1 MRNSQP
7 FVRSAL
13 TAAAAAALPLVL
25 AAVPAAA
32 QGSGISVSTSGSTV
46 SVTTSACS
54 QRSTSGALGTATL
67 LSSSRPARQAALTG
81 TAALQS
87 AAWSNVSPGTYT
99 VTVVCASNNA
109 TAGTQSVVVP
119 GSTPTATPS
128 TTPAATISATTRP
141 SPSLG
146 VRGGVGG
153 AIQDYGPLTVGVG
166 AALVGTGVIATG
178 WYLRRRARPNRL

>member
-1 MRNSQP
+1 MRNSQQV
-7 FVRSAL
+7 VRSAL
-13 TAAAAAALPLVL
+13 TAAAAAALPLAL

-46 SVTTSACS
+46 SVTTSVCS
-54 QRSTSGALGTATL
+54 VHGSNGFGTATL
-67 LSSSRPARQAALTG
+67 LSSSRPARQATLTG
-81 TAALQS
+81 TATLQS

-99 VTVVCASNNA
+99 VTVVCANG
-109 TAGTQSVVVP
+109 TPAGTQSVVV
-119 GSTPTATPS
+119 SSATTPTPTPT

-153 AIQDYGPLTVGVG
+153 AVQDYGPLTVGVG

-178 WYLRRRARPNRL
+178 WYLRRRTRPNRL

>member
-1 MRNSQP
+1 MRNSQQV
-7 FVRSAL
+7 VRSAL
-13 TAAAAAALPLVL
+13 TAAAAAALPLAL

-32 QGSGISVSTSGSTV
+32 QGTGISVSTSGSTV
-46 SVTTSACS
+46 SVTTSACPP
-54 QRSTSGALGTATL
+54 RGGGALGTATL
-67 LSSSRPARQAALTG
+67 LSSSQPARQTALTG

-99 VTVVCASNNA
+99 VTVVCANG
-109 TAGTQSVVVP
+109 TPAGTQSVVVSSA
-119 GSTPTATPS
+119 STPTATP
-128 TTPAATISATTRP
+128 TATISATTRP

-153 AIQDYGPLTVGVG
+153 AVQDYGPLTVGVG

>member
-7 FVRSAL
+7 VVRSAL
-13 TAAAAAALPLVL
+13 TAAAAALPLAL

-32 QGSGISVSTSGSTV
+32 QGTGISVSTSGSTV
-46 SVTTSACS
+46 SVTTSVCS
-54 QRSTSGALGTATL
+54 QRVSGALGTATL
-67 LSSSRPARQAALTG
+67 LSSSQPSRQMPLSG

-99 VTVVCASNNA
+99 VTVVCATGA
-109 TAGTQSVVVP
+109 PAGTQSVVVS
-119 GSTPTATPS
+119 GSTTPTATPS
-128 TTPAATISATTRP
+128 TTPASTISATSKP

-146 VRGGVGG
+146 VKGGLGG
-153 AIQDYGPLTVGVG
+153 TVQDYGPLTLGVG

>member
-1 MRNSQP
+1 MRNFQP
-7 FVRSAL
+7 VVRSAL
-13 TAAAAAALPLVL
+13 TAVAAAALPLAL

-32 QGSGISVSTSGSTV
+32 QGTGISVSTSGSTV

-54 QRSTSGALGTATL
+54 SRGSGGFGTATL
-67 LSSSRPARQAALTG
+67 LSSTQPARQMTLTG

-99 VTVVCASNNA
+99 VTVVCSNGS
-109 TAGTQSVVVP
+109 TAGTQTVVVSSAT
-119 GSTPTATPS
+119 STPTAKPTATP
-128 TTPAATISATTRP
+128 TATISATTRP

-153 AIQDYGPLTVGVG
+153 AVQDYGPLTVGVG

>member
-7 FVRSAL
+7 VVRSAL
-13 TAAAAAALPLVL
+13 TAAAAALPLAL

-32 QGSGISVSTSGSTV
+32 QGTGISVSTSGSTV

-54 QRSTSGALGTATL
+54 QRSSSGALGTASL
-67 LSSSRPARQAALTG
+67 LSSSQTTRQVALTG
-81 TAALQS
+81 TATLQS

-99 VTVVCASNNA
+99 VTVVCAFNNA
-109 TAGTQSVVVP
+109 TAGTQTVVVSS
-119 GSTPTATPS
+119 GTTPTAKPT

-153 AIQDYGPLTVGVG
+153 AVQDYGPLTVGVG

>member
-7 FVRSAL
+7 VVRSAL
-13 TAAAAAALPLVL
+13 TAAAATALPLVL

-46 SVTTSACS
+46 SVTTSVCS
-54 QRSTSGALGTATL
+54 SRVGGALGTATL
-67 LSSSRPARQAALTG
+67 LSASRPARQAALTG
-81 TAALQS
+81 TATLQS

-99 VTVVCASNNA
+99 VTVMCANGIN
-109 TAGTQSVVVP
+109 AGTQSVVVS

-128 TTPAATISATTRP
+128 TTPAATISATTKP

-153 AIQDYGPLTVGVG
+153 AVQDYGPLTVGVG

-178 WYLRRRARPNRL
+178 WYLRRRTRPNRL

>member
-7 FVRSAL
+7 VVRFAL
-13 TAAAAAALPLVL
+13 TAAAAAALPLAL
-25 AAVPAAA
+25 AAVPATA
-32 QGSGISVSTSGSTV
+32 QGTGISVSTSGSTV
-46 SVTTSACS
+46 SVTTSVCS
-54 QRSTSGALGTATL
+54 QRGSNGALGTATL
-67 LSSSRPARQAALTG
+67 LSSSQPARQMPLSG

-99 VTVVCASNNA
+99 VTVVCANGTN
-109 TAGTQSVVVP
+109 AGTQSVVVSSA
-119 GSTPTATPS
+119 STPT
-128 TTPAATISATTRP
+128 TTPAATISATTKP

-153 AIQDYGPLTVGVG
+153 AVQDYGPLTVGVG

>member
-1 MRNSQP
+1 MRNFQP
-7 FVRSAL
+7 VVRSAL
-13 TAAAAAALPLVL
+13 TAAAAAALPLAL

-32 QGSGISVSTSGSTV
+32 QGTGISVSTSGSTA
-46 SVTTSACS
+46 SVTTSVCS
-54 QRSTSGALGTATL
+54 ARGSNGFGTATL
-67 LSSSRPARQAALTG
+67 LSSSQPARQMPLSG

-99 VTVVCASNNA
+99 VTVVCTSGS
-109 TAGTQSVVVP
+109 TAGTQSVVVSSA
-119 GSTPTATPS
+119 STPTAKPT

-146 VRGGVGG
+146 VRGGLGG
-153 AIQDYGPLTVGVG
+153 AVQDYGPLTVGVG

-178 WYLRRRARPNRL
+178 WYLRRRARPHRL

>member
-13 TAAAAAALPLVL
+13 TAAAAALPLAL

-32 QGSGISVSTSGSTV
+32 QGTGISVSTSGSTV
-46 SVTTSACS
+46 SVTTSVCFPRGS
-54 QRSTSGALGTATL
+54 NGTFGTATL
-67 LSSSRPARQAALTG
+67 LSSSQPARQMPLSG
-81 TAALQS
+81 TNALQS

-99 VTVVCASNNA
+99 VTVMCANGTNA
-109 TAGTQSVVVP
+109 GSQSVVVSSSSSP
-119 GSTPTATPS
+119 TAKPTTTPT
-128 TTPAATISATTRP
+128 ATISATTRP

-153 AIQDYGPLTVGVG
+153 AVQDYGPLTLGVG

>member
-13 TAAAAAALPLVL
+13 TAAAAVLPLAL

-46 SVTTSACS
+46 SVTTSACP
-54 QRSTSGALGTATL
+54 QRGTATL
-67 LSSSRPARQAALTG
+67 LSSSQPARQTPLTG

-99 VTVVCASNNA
+99 VTVVCANGSP
-109 TAGTQSVVVP
+109 AGTQSVVV
-119 GSTPTATPS
+119 SSATTPTAKPT
-128 TTPAATISATTRP
+128 TTPAATISATTKP

-146 VRGGVGG
+146 VRGGLGG
-153 AIQDYGPLTVGVG
+153 AVQDYGPLTVGVG

-178 WYLRRRARPNRL
+178 WYLRRRARPHRL

>member
-1 MRNSQP
+1 MRNFQP
-7 FVRSAL
+7 VVRSAL
-13 TAAAAAALPLVL
+13 TAAAAAALPLAL

-54 QRSTSGALGTATL
+54 SRGTNGAFGTASL
-67 LSSSRPARQAALTG
+67 LSSSQPTRQTPLTG

-99 VTVVCASNNA
+99 VTVVCANDG
-109 TAGTQSVVVP
+109 TAGTQTVVVSS
-119 GSTPTATPS
+119 STPTPKPT

-146 VRGGVGG
+146 VRGGLGG
-153 AIQDYGPLTVGVG
+153 AVQDYGPLTVGVG

-178 WYLRRRARPNRL
+178 WYLRRRARPHRL

>member
-7 FVRSAL
+7 VVRSAL
-13 TAAAAAALPLVL
+13 TAAAAALPLAL

-32 QGSGISVSTSGSTV
+32 QGAGISVSTSGSTV
-46 SVTTSACS
+46 SVTTSVCS
-54 QRSTSGALGTATL
+54 TRGTNGALGTASL
-67 LSSSRPARQAALTG
+67 LHSSQSPRQMPLSG

-87 AAWSNVSPGTYT
+87 AAWSNVSPGTFT
-99 VTVVCASNNA
+99 VTVVCATGA
-109 TAGTQSVVVP
+109 TAGTQSVVVS
-119 GSTPTATPS
+119 GSTTPTATPT
-128 TTPAATISATTRP
+128 TTPASTISATTKP

-153 AIQDYGPLTVGVG
+153 AVQDYGPLTLGVG

>member
-7 FVRSAL
+7 VVRFAL
-13 TAAAAAALPLVL
+13 TAAAAAALPLAL

-32 QGSGISVSTSGSTV
+32 QGTGISVSTSGSTV
-46 SVTTSACS
+46 SVTTSVCFPRGS
-54 QRSTSGALGTATL
+54 NGTFGTATL
-67 LSSSRPARQAALTG
+67 LSSSQPARQMPLSG
-81 TAALQS
+81 TNALQS

-99 VTVVCASNNA
+99 VTVMCANGTN
-109 TAGTQSVVVP
+109 AGTQSVVVSSA
-119 GSTPTATPS
+119 STPTATP

-153 AIQDYGPLTVGVG
+153 AVQDYGPLTVGVG

>member
-1 MRNSQP
+1 MRNFQP
-7 FVRSAL
+7 VVRSAL
-13 TAAAAAALPLVL
+13 TAAAAAALPLAL

-32 QGSGISVSTSGSTV
+32 QGTGTGISVSTSGSTV

-54 QRSTSGALGTATL
+54 RVGGALGTATL
-67 LSSSRPARQAALTG
+67 ISSSQPARQAALTG
-81 TAALQS
+81 TQALQS

-99 VTVVCASNNA
+99 VTVMCANGTNA
-109 TAGTQSVVVP
+109 GSQSVVVSSSSSP
-119 GSTPTATPS
+119 TAKPTTTPT
-128 TTPAATISATTRP
+128 ATISATTRP

-146 VRGGVGG
+146 VRGGLGG
-153 AIQDYGPLTVGVG
+153 AVQDYGPLTVGVG

>member
-13 TAAAAAALPLVL
+13 TAAAVAALPLAL

-32 QGSGISVSTSGSTV
+32 QGTGISVSTSGSTV
-46 SVTTSACS
+46 SVTTSVCFPRGS
-54 QRSTSGALGTATL
+54 NGTFGTATL
-67 LSSSRPARQAALTG
+67 LSSSQPARQMPLSG
-81 TAALQS
+81 TSALQS

-99 VTVVCASNNA
+99 VTVMCANGTN
-109 TAGTQSVVVP
+109 AGTQSVVVSSA
-119 GSTPTATPS
+119 STPTA
-128 TTPAATISATTRP
+128 TPAATISATTRP

-146 VRGGVGG
+146 VMGGVGG
-153 AIQDYGPLTVGVG
+153 AVQDYGPLTVGVG